1 MGASQFT
8 HPVFYMVSLGVS
20 QLGER
25 NDKTQSQLCERL
37 AGPFIPL
44 SWSCLVC
51 KRVSHE
57 SDQRVAVNNHFL
69 AMRPFFCMV
78 TNGQT
83 KTQPVDPRVSLLLTS
98 DQAVISKNWKAVTR
112 TFHWL
117 PFLGIFYLNQF
128 QAILQCKKGKN
139 SKFDI
144 FSELMP
150 INPIRPGIF

>member
-1 MGASQFT
+1 MTNIVKPCFVMSRKKRHSVNYAKDWLDHLFLFPGLFWSVKGF
-8 HPVFYMVSLGVS
+8 HMNLIKGW
-20 QLGER
+20 
-25 NDKTQSQLCERL
+25 QSTT
-37 AGPFIPL
+37 I
-44 SWSCLVC
+44 
-51 KRVSHE
+51 
-57 SDQRVAVNNHFL
+57 FL
-69 AMRPFFCMV
+69 LWGLFFCMV